1 MAVGRLLGGGVR
13 RAGARA
19 GGRAGRGARAPCS
32 GGAAGSGS
40 GPGGGAGGTG
50 PGGALEV
57 ALGEEG
63 QTLALGSLLG
73 ALAGPRRGDC
83 YLLRGGVGAGKSV
96 FSRGLV
102 RGLTGDT
109 GLAVTSPTY
118 ALVNIYDCPE
128 PLPDVGI
135 SPFGGAGGP
144 SQGGGAGGL
153 LLHHYDLYRLEGLPP
168 ERRALLGL
176 REAMETGAA
185 VIEWPQYLAEG
196 EAPAERLEVELEV
209 TARRGSEDCGQRTA
223 VLTGHGPRWDRVLD
237 ELEAALA
244 GLRSDV

>member
-19 GGRAGRGARAPCS
+19 GGRAGRGARARCS
-32 GGAAGSGS
+32 GGAAGPGS
-40 GPGGGAGGTG
+40 GPGGGAGGAG

-57 ALGEEG
+57 ALGKEG
-63 QTLALGSLLG
+63 QTLALGSLLA

-118 ALVNIYDCPE
+118 ALVNIYDCPG
-128 PLPDVGI
+128 PSPDVC
-135 SPFGGAGGP
+135 GAGGP
-144 SQGGGAGGL
+144 SQGGEAGGL

-209 TARRGSEDCGQRTA
+209 TAHRGSEDLGQRTA

>member
-1 MAVGRLLGGGVR
+1 M
-13 RAGARA
+13 RARCG
-19 GGRAGRGARAPCS
+19 
-32 GGAAGSGS
+32 GGAAGA
-40 GPGGGAGGTG
+40 GPGA
-50 PGGALEV
+50 GALEV

-109 GLAVTSPTY
+109 ELAVTSPTY
-118 ALVNIYDCPE
+118 ALVNIYDCPG
-128 PLPDVGI
+128 PSPDVG
-135 SPFGGAGGP
+135 GAGGGP
-144 SQGGGAGGL
+144 SQGGERGGL

-176 REAMETGAA
+176 REAMETGTA

-209 TARRGSEDCGQRTA
+209 TAQGAGSEDSGQRTA

-244 GLRSDV
+244 GLRSEV